1 MFAGVLIYYHWEAML
16 VSYLSTRFTILP
28 FKDINGLMMTD
39 YKIGVK
45 VGANQQD
52 YFRLSKDP
60 LLQKAYKERIE
71 PNLDQYPASYDEFI
85 VALLKDESLALYGP
99 RTEVRWV
106 HGVTISLELGKSN
119 IIVLFQLYPKLQKV
133 RNYWNSCKVWYQSC
147 LLRVPKTL
155 ALSRNIWLLSTR
167 NERER
172 SFETDLQQVWE
183 GSPNLSRSEW
193 KSLRFWK
200 LFYGFPI
207 STFWLVSQLYHYFF
221 LPDNWYVIL
230 SFIGMALGI
239 SIFFLENL
247 MKFMYKF
254 GHFKPPE
261 FCKWMSKGHSNINE

>member
-106 HGVTISLELGKSN
+106 HGV
-119 IIVLFQLYPKLQKV
+119 P
-133 RNYWNSCKVWYQSC
+133 QS
-147 LLRVPKTL
+147 
-155 ALSRNIWLLSTR
+155 
-167 NERER
+167 
-172 SFETDLQQVWE
+172 Q
-183 GSPNLSRSEW
+183 
-193 KSLRFWK
+193 
-200 LFYGFPI
+200 
-207 STFWLVSQLYHYFF
+207 
-221 LPDNWYVIL
+221 
-230 SFIGMALGI
+230 
-239 SIFFLENL
+239 
-247 MKFMYKF
+247 
-254 GHFKPPE
+254 
-261 FCKWMSKGHSNINE
+261 